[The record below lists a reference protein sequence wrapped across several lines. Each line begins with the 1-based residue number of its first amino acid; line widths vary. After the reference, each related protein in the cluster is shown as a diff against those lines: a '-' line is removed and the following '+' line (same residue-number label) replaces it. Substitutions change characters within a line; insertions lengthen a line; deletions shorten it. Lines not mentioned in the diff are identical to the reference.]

1 MLAVHAD
8 AALATAKYF
17 ADELAGKIVVSM
29 ANNLVRNGTEFNAV
43 LPPHG
48 SLAKEMQA
56 LLWRSRIVT
65 AFHLVPAAELV
76 DLDHKMESDV
86 VACGDDDEARA
97 TLMEI
102 IESIP
107 DLRAFDGGSLENA
120 VGMETFAA
128 VLLDDQHPAQGEGR
142 PPAQRDLS
150 LIRLYD
156 TARREV
162 VPFAP
167 DPVVR
172 MYVCG
177 ITPYDSTHLGHAATY
192 LTYDILTRR
201 LEELGH
207 EVRMVRNV
215 TDVDDSIL
223 PKARELGIPYLELA
237 EAELARFHAD
247 MDALGMRPPIAE
259 PRATETIDEI
269 VSIVERLL
277 DSGHAYLTGG
287 TAYFDV
293 STSPRASASSRS
305 TRATRWCA
313 LARARGGNPDD
324 PHRRDPLDFVLWQP
338 SLADEPAWRAPFGVG
353 RPGWHIE
360 CSAMSMQELGPDARP
375 ARRRHRPDLPA
386 PRVRGRAERGADR
399 QAVRPALAALGDG
412 RRTRARR

>member
-1 MLAVHAD
+1 ML
-8 AALATAKYF
+8 
-17 ADELAGKIVVSM
+17 
-29 ANNLVRNGTEFNAV
+29 
-43 LPPHG
+43 
-48 SLAKEMQA
+48 
-56 LLWRSRIVT
+56 
-65 AFHLVPAAELV
+65 
-76 DLDHKMESDV
+76 
-86 VACGDDDEARA
+86 
-97 TLMEI
+97 
-102 IESIP
+102 
-107 DLRAFDGGSLENA
+107 
-120 VGMETFAA
+120 
-128 VLLDDQHPAQGEGR
+128 
-142 PPAQRDLS
+142 
-150 LIRLYD
+150 RLYD
-156 TARREV
+156 TARRQV

-167 DPVVR
+167 DHIVR

-207 EVRMVRNV
+207 EVRMVRNI

-237 EAELARFHAD
+237 EAEITRFRSD

-259 PRATETIDEI
+259 PRATETIEEI

-277 DSGHAYLTGG
+277 DSGHAYLTHG

-293 STSPRASASSRS
+293 STFKKFGALSQYPREQMVR
-305 TRATRWCA
+305 

-360 CSAMSMQELGPDARP
+360 CSAMSMV
-375 ARRRHRPDLPA
+375 A
-386 PRVRGRAERGADR
+386 P
-399 QAVRPALAALGDG
+399 
-412 RRTRARR
+412 T